1 MKRILRGLKMTG
13 VAVGAVATAIGIQ
26 IGVLELVKWMS
37 AGGHFILFWIFI
49 LTLLFVVMYGVGWFL
64 E

>member
-1 MKRILRGLKMTG
+1 MTG
-13 VAVGAVATAIGIQ
+13 VAVGAVVTAIGIQ

-49 LTLLFVVMYGVGWFL
+49 LTLLFVVMYGVGWFM